1 MGNTASTA
9 FGENLITA
17 GPLEKDVYAGDELRI
32 GEARIGVTQ
41 PTERCRTIG
50 RRLGLPRIL
59 KVLHQFEACGFY
71 ARVIDPGKV
80 SAMDI
85 VQLHARPQSIWSIKR
100 LHQVMFRDLRNDC
113 IVGEVMQIPELCE
126 DWKRRLEITRGRA
139 RRGEPLSSSLAE
151 ILRSSRASVIASHD
165 RLRHPRGV
173 SASGANTM
181 LSYVPGRI
189 VLQVALVAFA
199 VGFTANPSVAAK
211 ITACTQL
218 AICYCVNDDL
228 KDVIEAKVAR
238 FRDVLA
244 TERKAGKAI
253 GYMSVPLSTVGGGFF
268 NVNMEVAAAAKRHIE
283 KRFGDGQVWILNPG
297 VPEANIPNGSGA
309 DYMLM
314 WTQLLEGKEGLGEDF
329 DFVYFVGPR
338 DFARYLAL
346 DGNADMLRIEQFFDK
361 RLESDPDLKK
371 AVEKGLTRSA
381 FRNYYALKA
390 SATFSKGAHD
400 EWNIVRALN
409 ERRRAHD
416 RFGIANQLAV
426 LFDGAGVAPSS
437 SEGATSDGY
446 TGKCVN

>member
-1 MGNTASTA
+1 
-9 FGENLITA
+9 
-17 GPLEKDVYAGDELRI
+17 
-32 GEARIGVTQ
+32 
-41 PTERCRTIG
+41 
-50 RRLGLPRIL
+50 
-59 KVLHQFEACGFY
+59 
-71 ARVIDPGKV
+71 
-80 SAMDI
+80 
-85 VQLHARPQSIWSIKR
+85 
-100 LHQVMFRDLRNDC
+100 
-113 IVGEVMQIPELCE
+113 
-126 DWKRRLEITRGRA
+126 
-139 RRGEPLSSSLAE
+139 
-151 ILRSSRASVIASHD
+151 
-165 RLRHPRGV
+165 
-173 SASGANTM
+173 M
-181 LSYVPGRI
+181 LSYVPGGI
-189 VLQVALVAFA
+189 ALQVALVAIA
-199 VGFTANPSVAAK
+199 VGSTANPSVAAK

-238 FRDVLA
+238 FREVLA

-253 GYMSVPLSTVGGGFF
+253 GYMSVPLSTIGGGFF

-346 DGNADMLRIEQFFDK
+346 DGNADMLKIEQFFDK

-371 AVEKGLTRSA
+371 AVDKGLTRSA

-426 LFDGAGVAPSS
+426 LFDGGGVAPSS